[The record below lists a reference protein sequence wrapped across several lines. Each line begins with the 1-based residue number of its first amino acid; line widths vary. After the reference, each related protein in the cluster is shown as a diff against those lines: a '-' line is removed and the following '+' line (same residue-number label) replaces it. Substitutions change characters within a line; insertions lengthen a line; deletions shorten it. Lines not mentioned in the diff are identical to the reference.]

1 MKRKM
6 RKFQMGGPTSYADS
20 GSAGGSNISFKDAFR
35 EARKAG
41 LDSFTWRGKK
51 YTTEVASSKKSD
63 DAEPTKVKK
72 TETMTEVETPVR
84 AKGYRGSKPGMAR
97 VGTGRYDD
105 PTSTYGERVTAP
117 FRKLGDLFG
126 LRKEEKVMRNMGV
139 SRDEARRRLE
149 EKEDVEEMRHGG
161 RVKKMAQGGK
171 VPEPVEPLKKGPQG
185 PRRYPGQNEAA
196 RERRQ
201 EEMSRKM
208 REARERFDKSS
219 ESDTP
224 GYKRGGGIGSASKR
238 ADGCAVKGKTRGR
251 MI

>member
-1 MKRKM
+1 MKRY
-6 RKFQMGGPTSYADS
+6 QMGGPTSYAES
-20 GSAGGSNISFKDAFR
+20 GSAGGSNISFKDAFK

-51 YTTEVASSKKSD
+51 YTTELASSKKSD
-63 DAEPTKVKK
+63 DAEPTKVRK

-84 AKGYRGSKPGMAR
+84 RSVTPKGKLPESYRPKVGS
-97 VGTGRYDD
+97 GRYDD
-105 PTSTYGERVTAP
+105 PTSSYAERVFSP
-117 FRKLGDLFG
+117 LKKLGDVFG

-139 SRDEARRRLE
+139 SREEARRRLE
-149 EKEDVEEMRHGG
+149 AKEDVEEMRHGG
-161 RVKKMAQGGK
+161 RVKKMAEGGPTVK
-171 VPEPVEPLKKGPQG
+171 PLPKGPQG

-196 RERRQ
+196 RNRRQ

-208 REARERFDKSS
+208 KEARERFDKST

-224 GYKRGGGIGSASKR
+224 GYKRGGSVGSASKR